1 MGLYAIEAVMFMRQ
15 YSVLL
20 HLAVTI
26 VPAQESFQH
35 NRIVV
40 HYEEMAQ

>member
-1 MGLYAIEAVMFMRQ
+1 MGLYAIEVVMFFRH

-20 HLAVTI
+20 HLAQTI

-40 HYEEMAQ
+40 HHEKMAQ